1 MAKSSLSI
9 CQSAC
14 KIFLE
19 DAKVRWVIWTQKT
32 GKSQQRNCWADHYC
46 NSILLEKTGNQGA
59 PKTSANDLPS
69 PAVDRKHNF
78 VCPNSSEKQFTH

>member
-1 MAKSSLSI
+1 MAKSSLKI

-19 DAKVRWVIWTQKT
+19 DEKVRWVIGM
-32 GKSQQRNCWADHYC
+32 GKSQWQICWDDHYP
-46 NSILLEKTGNQGA
+46 NSNLLEKTSNQGA

-78 VCPNSSEKQFTH
+78 VWPNSSEKQFTH